1 MGQGLKMVDFFR
13 KIPADLTEATVVGA
27 TLSVAAGVFM
37 AILFFVELWAFLST
51 TIETGVMLDTN
62 AETLLRINF
71 NITMM
76 ELQCDFATVD
86 VVDVLGTNSMN
97 VTKNV
102 EKWQLDETGKRMI
115 FQGRNREQR
124 DIAHDE
130 HHPDLE
136 ELHKNG
142 VHAVSIA
149 EQGFDAYLAENPY
162 VFVNFFAPW
171 CIWCQRLEPTWEAL
185 AEEVER
191 INDKA
196 GNEGTTGSTIDVDI
210 VKVDCVAN
218 RNLCN
223 AQKIQA
229 FPTLRFFKDAKQYGI
244 DYKQDRTVAAF
255 VEFLKQKV
263 ELEKTME
270 TWHPRRKQRMLD
282 VKEHPGCMVSGHVLV
297 NRVPGNFHIEARSK
311 LHNLN
316 AAMTNLSHVV
326 NHLSFGTPLARDVAR
341 KVAKFPQFQKD
352 HPLDDRIFVN
362 HDYHQAHHH
371 YSKVVSTH
379 FEVGGMMTKTR
390 EVVGYQMLAQSQV
403 MHYDELDVP
412 EAKFSYDLSPMAVIV
427 TSKGRRWY
435 DFVTSVCAII
445 GGTFTVVGIID
456 ALLHKILKSGKQL

>member
-1 MGQGLKMVDFFR
+1 M
-13 KIPADLTEATVVGA
+13 VGA
-27 TLSVAAGVFM
+27 TLSVCAMVFM
-37 AILFFVELWAFLST
+37 LLLFLVELGAFLTT

-71 NITMM
+71 NVTMM
-76 ELQCDFATVD
+76 ELQCDYAAVD

-124 DIAHDE
+124 DIAHDS
-130 HHPDLE
+130 HHPELE
-136 ELHKNG
+136 VLHENG
-142 VHAVSIA
+142 IHAIEVPESD
-149 EQGFDAYLAENPY
+149 FDQYLKEHPY

-185 AEEVER
+185 AEEIER
-191 INDKA
+191 RNDREDA
-196 GNEGTTGSTIDVDI
+196 GIDVDVI
-210 VKVDCVAN
+210 KVDCVAN
-218 RNLCN
+218 RNLCQ
-223 AQKIQA
+223 AQRIQA

-244 DYKQDRTVAAF
+244 DYKHDRTVNAF
-255 VEFLKQKV
+255 VDFLKQKV
-263 ELEKTME
+263 ELEKTMQD
-270 TWHPRRKQRMLD
+270 WHPRRKQRMLD
-282 VKEHPGCMVSGHVLV
+282 IKEHPGCMVSGYVLV

-326 NHLSFGTPLARDVAR
+326 NHLSFGTPLTKDVAR

-352 HPLDDRIFVN
+352 HPLDNLAFIN
-362 HDYHQAHHH
+362 HDFHQAHHH
-371 YSKVVSTH
+371 YTKVVSTH

-390 EVVGYQMLAQSQV
+390 EVVGYQMLSQSQI
-403 MHYDELDVP
+403 MHYQDLDVP
-412 EAKFSYDLSPMAVIV
+412 EAKFSYDLSPMAVV
-427 TSKGRRWY
+427 VSSKGRRWY

-445 GGTFTVVGIID
+445 GGTFTVVGMID
-456 ALLHKILKSGKQL
+456 AILYKIIKGGKQL